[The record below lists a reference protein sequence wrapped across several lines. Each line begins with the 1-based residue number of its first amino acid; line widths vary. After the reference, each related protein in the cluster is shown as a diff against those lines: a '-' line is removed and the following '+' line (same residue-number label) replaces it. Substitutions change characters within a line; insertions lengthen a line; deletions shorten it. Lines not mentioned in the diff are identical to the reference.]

1 MPSQVRSLQG
11 THNAARR
18 VLDSVT
24 SISGSVSEVTIFL
37 GVGLELNIVYCEKV
51 SSAPAANLARWAAD
65 QVEKKLIEIME
76 TTETMQ
82 NKK

>member
-1 MPSQVRSLQG
+1 MRSLQG

-24 SISGSVSEVTIFL
+24 SISGSVSEVTTIQANDPRSLRF
-37 GVGLELNIVYCEKV
+37 NIVDCEKV

-65 QVEKKLIEIME
+65 QVEKLIETM
-76 TTETMQ
+76 ETMQ